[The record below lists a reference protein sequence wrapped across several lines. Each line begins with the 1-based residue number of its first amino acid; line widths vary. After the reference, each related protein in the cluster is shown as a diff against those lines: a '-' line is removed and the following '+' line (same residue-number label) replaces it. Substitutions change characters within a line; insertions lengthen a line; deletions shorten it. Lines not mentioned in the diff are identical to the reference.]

1 MLEAPLPRRYNEI
14 ALEQDISTGY
24 KALRTGAGIID
35 RSRLGR
41 ILLTGSDRRSY
52 LQGLLTNDIAAL
64 TAGTGC
70 YAALL
75 TAQGRM
81 IADMRV
87 LELGDGV
94 LLDVP
99 PHVTDAVRAH
109 LERFVFSEDV
119 EVRDVTDERAEIGV
133 YGPGAGAILSSVTKA
148 DLDRLPLFGS
158 SQATFDGSALL
169 VVRSDEAGVDGYD
182 VIVDRAAADTLTGAL
197 TGAGAALVDE
207 EAAEAVRIEAG
218 RPRFGQ
224 DMNED
229 TIPLEAGIEDRAI
242 SRTKGCYVG
251 QEVIIRV
258 LDRGH
263 GRVARRLVGLSLPP
277 GAPVPAP
284 GARIASGEREIGRVT
299 SAVLSPALGRPIAL
313 GYVHRDFVSPGTD
326 VTIGDTPAVVAA
338 TPFRATS

>member
-1 MLEAPLPRRYNEI
+1 
-14 ALEQDISTGY
+14 LEQDNSTGY
-24 KALRTGAGIID
+24 TALRSGAGLID
-35 RSRLGR
+35 RSPLGR
-41 ILLTGSDRRSY
+41 LLLTGADRLSY

-94 LLDVP
+94 LLDVSP
-99 PHVTDAVRAH
+99 PVTEAVRAH

-119 EVRDVTDERAEIGV
+119 AVRDVTGERAEIGI
-133 YGPGAGAILSSVTKA
+133 YGPGAEAIVSRVAHASLDHLS
-148 DLDRLPLFGS
+148 LFGS
-158 SQATFDGSALL
+158 TQATFDGSAL
-169 VVRSDEAGVDGYD
+169 VIVRSDEAGVDGYD
-182 VIVDRAAADTLTGAL
+182 LIVDRAAAEALTRALRAAGAL
-197 TGAGAALVDE
+197 PVS
-207 EAAEAVRIEAG
+207 EAEAEAVRIEAG

-224 DMNED
+224 DMTGD

-258 LDRGH
+258 VDRGR
-263 GRVARRLVGLSLPP
+263 GRVARRLVGLTLPP
-277 GAPVPAP
+277 GAAVPSP
-284 GARIASGEREIGRVT
+284 GAHITSG
-299 SAVLSPALGRPIAL
+299 
-313 GYVHRDFVSPGTD
+313 
-326 VTIGDTPAVVAA
+326 
-338 TPFRATS
+338 